1 MHTKM
6 RGWNR
11 KMDILLRDIDPIA
24 IKEIDEL
31 AKEKGIS
38 RQYFLKG
45 QIETL
50 AFFQEQTTRERHLT
64 NLIDKNLLFMS
75 KMHYAVEQNTKT
87 LNNLYASIE
96 KAVGEIEEL

>member
-1 MHTKM
+1 
-6 RGWNR
+6 
-11 KMDILLRDIDPIA
+11 MDIIIRNIDPVA
-24 IKEIDEL
+24 VKKIDEL

-50 AFFQEQTTRERHLT
+50 AFFQETTTREMHLT

-87 LNNLYASIE
+87 LNNLYESME
-96 KAVGEIEEL
+96 KAIGEIEEL

>member
-1 MHTKM
+1 
-6 RGWNR
+6 
-11 KMDILLRDIDPIA
+11 MDILLRDIDPVA
-24 IKEIDEL
+24 IKKIDEL
-31 AKEKGIS
+31 AKEKGVS

-75 KMHYAVEQNTKT
+75 KMYYAVEENTKT
-87 LNNLYASIE
+87 LNNLYESIE

>member
-1 MHTKM
+1 
-6 RGWNR
+6 
-11 KMDILLRDIDPIA
+11 MDILLRDIDPVA
-24 IKEIDEL
+24 IKKIDEL
-31 AKEKGIS
+31 AKEKGVS

-45 QIETL
+45 QIEML

-96 KAVGEIEEL
+96 KAVGEIEDL

>member
-1 MHTKM
+1 
-6 RGWNR
+6 
-11 KMDILLRDIDPIA
+11 MDILLRDIDPVA
-24 IKEIDEL
+24 IKKIDEL
-31 AKEKGIS
+31 AKEKGVS

-50 AFFQEQTTRERHLT
+50 AFFQEQTIRERHLT

-87 LNNLYASIE
+87 LNNLYVSIE
-96 KAVGEIEEL
+96 KVVGEIEEL